1 MELQHHILKNG
12 QQVGG
17 KVTILLALQL
27 SLLFLTG
34 CWYIAITRHYTNGDN
49 LGKIYEWRF
58 SVTVSAFYR
67 ADKKDFVK
75 NYGRTPNEF
84 YDYKTHVTF
93 GTVAKI
99 DTMLSDKERHDVR
112 IDSVKISFENFAKV
126 FHVLNSFED
135 NLKQRMDA
143 YTYVSVGSIYIP
155 PGIQQVDVTVYGMF
169 RSSRVDLEP
178 FELSARLRYKE
189 ISERISKYD

>member
-1 MELQHHILKNG
+1 MELQHNILENG
-12 QQVGG
+12 QQVRG

-34 CWYIAITRHYTNGDN
+34 CWYIAITKHYTNGDN
-49 LGKIYEWRF
+49 LGRIYEWRF
-58 SVTVSAFYR
+58 SVTLSAFYR

-84 YDYKTHVTF
+84 YDYKAHVTF
-93 GTVAKI
+93 GPLSKI

-112 IDSVKISFENFAKV
+112 IDSAKISFENFAKV
-126 FHVLNSFED
+126 FHILNSFED
-135 NLKQRMDA
+135 NIKQRMDA

-155 PGIQQVDVTVYGMF
+155 PGTQQVDVTVYGMF
-169 RSSRVDLEP
+169 RSLKGGLEP
-178 FELSARLRYKE
+178 FKLSTRLHYKE
-189 ISERISKYD
+189 MSERISKYD